1 MLQNYILMSSVQMNQ
16 KHMESISLGV
26 HMGLRTQRVGE
37 YVSAEGH
44 FRSQQ
49 MPHICK
55 QRFEVY
61 SDCLSH
67 WAPRPQHQHGQDIYI
82 LQRPY
87 RVCTW
92 GKSTPTFCSFSCLCF
107 MSYKLWWHPNTL
119 LGFCTR
125 TFFPLPASAK
135 MKCHRGHHVTTRCQA
150 HIKHLS
156 RCCFSGDWKA

>member
-1 MLQNYILMSSVQMNQ
+1 MNQ
-16 KHMESISLGV
+16 KHMDSISLRV

-37 YVSAEGH
+37 NVSEEGH

-55 QRFEVY
+55 QQFEVY
-61 SDCLSH
+61 GDCLPH
-67 WAPRPQHQHGQDIYI
+67 WAPRTQQQHGQDIY
-82 LQRPY
+82 Y
-87 RVCTW
+87 RGLESVYLRE
-92 GKSTPTFCSFSCLCF
+92 STPTFCSFSCLCF

-119 LGFCTR
+119 LGICNH

-135 MKCHRGHHVTTRCQA
+135 IKCHRGHHVTTRCQA

-156 RCCFSGDWKA
+156 RCCFFVDI